1 MKKLILLVLTAFTLN
16 AFNLTP
22 KNFYKTVSKH
32 KIVVVEY
39 WAPWCVP
46 CSVLGPEFD
55 AASKRLK
62 GEVLMAKYNVDLG
75 GVKSKGIDTIPTIV
89 IYKNGKEV
97 GRKTEILSADSII
110 EWVRSY
116 E

>member
-1 MKKLILLVLTAFTLN
+1 MKKLISLLLISLTLN
-16 AFNLTP
+16 ALNLTP
-22 KNFYKTVSKH
+22 KNFNKTLSKH

-46 CSVLGPEFD
+46 CSVLGPEFNR
-55 AASKRLK
+55 ASKELK
-62 GEVLMAKYNVDLG
+62 KEVLMAKYNVDLG
-75 GVKSKGIDTIPTIV
+75 GVREKGIDTIPTIV

-97 GRKTEILSADSII
+97 SRKTEILSAEAIV